1 MSEKATI
8 NKSFLQKVAQFTK
21 IAVERIYEL
30 EVSLQAQMSKEAAEK
45 QAHDE
50 YMGHVKTAAKALYD
64 YDYFLDSEEQRD
76 FISKAA
82 EDQNHVAKT
91 LIRLCKASEAS
102 LIGTPARIAQQK
114 TAVFDDPVYRAAF
127 GSRAGGS
134 RTLLDD

>member
-21 IAVERIYEL
+21 IAVERIHEL

-91 LIRLCKASEAS
+91 IIKLCKSAEVNS
-102 LIGTPARIAQQK
+102 LGHTSNYSIQK
-114 TAVFDDPVYRAAF
+114 VSSFNDPVYQAAF
-127 GSRAGGS
+127 GRKQSRVD
-134 RTLLDD
+134 LD